1 MTLQFPALPNFT
13 GYNAPMRTD
22 CEILDLEVTGEIPA
36 EIEGTWY
43 RCGPDPRFAPKL
55 GDDIYVNGDGVVS
68 MFRFHRGRVEFR
80 MRHVRTER
88 FLAEREAG
96 RALFGA
102 YRNPFTDDPL
112 VATVSGNTANTTAF
126 FHAGRLFA
134 LKEDGLPYELDPDTL
149 ETRGTWDFKGKL
161 TSKTVTAHPKID
173 PATGEWLLFGYEADG
188 LGSRDM
194 VFGVVDKHGN
204 LIREDWLL
212 IAHMFEEAG
221 FPAGVINVLVG
232 AGSEIGDAFV
242 EHPVPSLV
250 SFTGSTEVGRNVGRI
265 ATGGAHLKRVALEL
279 GGNCPLVVLK
289 DADVELAAHAAV
301 VGRFLHQGQICM
313 SANRVIVERSLYAD
327 FAALVVERVRKLK
340 VGDPMA
346 ADTVIGPLTNQ
357 AQMQSLQAK
366 LANAR
371 NSGLE
376 ELHGGEPNG
385 LVLPPHVFG
394 KVPANHELALEE
406 TFGPVLPLL
415 VADNEA
421 HALDLA
427 NASEYGL
434 SSAVFTRDMQRG
446 IEFSR
451 GIVAGMTHINDITVD
466 DQPNAPFGG
475 EKNSGLGRFNG
486 HYAIDEF
493 TRAHWIT
500 WRQNG
505 ANYPF

>member
-1 MTLQFPALPNFT
+1 MEHTQVPRYLIKGHQYINGAWRA
-13 GYNAPMRTD
+13 GRSAKR
-22 CEILDLEVTGEIPA
+22 LDDNNPYTGEKLLEMPLASISDLDDAYQSARTAQDAWGKTFPGQRRELLENLARVMEARA
-36 EIEGTWY
+36 EEI
-43 RCGPDPRFAPKL
+43 
-55 GDDIYVNGDGVVS
+55 
-68 MFRFHRGRVEFR
+68 VE
-80 MRHVRTER
+80 
-88 FLAEREAG
+88 
-96 RALFGA
+96 
-102 YRNPFTDDPL
+102 
-112 VATVSGNTANTTAF
+112 
-126 FHAGRLFA
+126 
-134 LKEDGLPYELDPDTL
+134 
-149 ETRGTWDFKGKL
+149 W
-161 TSKTVTAHPKID
+161 
-173 PATGEWLLFGYEADG
+173 
-188 LGSRDM
+188 
-194 VFGVVDKHGN
+194 
-204 LIREDWLL
+204 LIRESGSTRLKAGFEWHNTLQLVRECSGLPFQVEGRILSSHKPGEQSFVFREALGVVGVISPWNFPLYLSMRSVVPAIALGNTVVLKPASDTAVSGGLL

-242 EHPVPSLV
+242 AHPVPSLV
-250 SFTGSTEVGRNVGRI
+250 SFTGSTEVGRNVGRV

-376 ELHGGEPNG
+376 KLHGGEPNG

-394 KVPANHELALEE
+394 KVPASHELALEE

-421 HALDLA
+421 HALHLA

-500 WRQNG
+500 WRQSG